1 MKILI
6 TVGIYPPDIGGPASF
21 VPKIANLLSQN
32 NYEVTVICLSD
43 SNLQDNETYKVK
55 RILRNQNLLIRWLKT
70 IILIILNGRN
80 AECIFVNGLPMES
93 YIANIF
99 LRKKIV
105 RKIVGDWAWER
116 GRNKGLIEDSFDEF
130 QLNSHNLHLEIAK
143 FSRGWTATKA
153 DIVITPSRHLS
164 NVVKNWGVKADKL
177 KVIYNGTRI
186 TNNEFSKSNSNIIKL
201 ITVGRLAPWK
211 NVNTIIEAVN
221 LLKNQDLK
229 INLIIV
235 GSGPEDLDL
244 KKQVNNLNL
253 TNEVIFTGQ
262 KKYSDLKEYYK
273 SADIYIQASG
283 YEGLPHVLLEAINF
297 DLAIIS
303 TPIGG
308 TNEILQDG
316 KNGFILDLE
325 KGIKP
330 NSENLKNIIL
340 EVVNNKKLTEEK
352 KVNAKKLLN
361 SKFDESKNLYEY
373 LEILN
378 K

>member
-43 SNLQDNETYKVK
+43 SKLQDNETYKVK

-70 IILIILNGRN
+70 IIFIILNGRN

-153 DIVITPSRHLS
+153 DIVITPSIHLS

-211 NVNTIIEAVN
+211 NVNTIIEAVH

-330 NSENLKNIIL
+330 NSKNLKNIIL
-340 EVVNNKKLTEEK
+340 EAVNNKKLTEEK
-352 KVNAKKLLN
+352 RVNAKKLLN

>member
-43 SNLQDNETYKVK
+43 SKLQDNETYKVK

-70 IILIILNGRN
+70 IILIMLNGRN
-80 AECIFVNGLPMES
+80 AEYIFVNGLPMES
-93 YIANIF
+93 YVANIF
-99 LRKKIV
+99 LRKKLV

-164 NVVKNWGVKADKL
+164 NVVKNWGVKADRL

-186 TNNEFSKSNSNIIKL
+186 TNNEFNKSNSNIIKL

-211 NVNTIIEAVN
+211 NVDSIIEAMY
-221 LLKNQDLK
+221 LLKKEDLK

-235 GSGPEDLDL
+235 GSGPQELDL
-244 KKQVNNLNL
+244 KKQVDNLNL
-253 TNEVIFTGQ
+253 SNEVIFTGQ
-262 KKYSDLKEYYK
+262 KKYLELKEYYK

-330 NSENLKNIIL
+330 NSKNLKNIIL
-340 EVVNNKKLTEEK
+340 EAVNNKKLTDEK
-352 KVNAKKLLN
+352 RVNAKKLLN